1 MRLLAC
7 VRLIARISLVAL
19 VTRERNIIYAIT
31 IIYHHAAPT
40 APITASFRSPQYEQ

>member
-19 VTRERNIIYAIT
+19 VTRERNIYAIT